1 MKNKNIIII
10 LAVVTSLL
18 YSSGCSKMLE
28 TEPSNAVSE
37 KVIYNNLD
45 MIEALLMSTYSIAK
59 NEEPGW
65 MNQNAVNVILWS
77 TAYGSDINADPNPT
91 YGNGTP
97 YKSACFYIAESW
109 NPTEYAPRGLWKVM
123 YKIIFNANLILENID
138 NISGDQNR
146 KDAIK
151 GQALVLRAR
160 SYFNL
165 IRMYQ
170 HTYAIAYDKPGVP
183 LRLTSSIEQNVA
195 RATVQEVYTQIEAD
209 LKSAETL
216 LAGYSRP
223 GLGFYNVD
231 VARFILANVYLTMN
245 KWPEAQSYAN
255 KVRTLY
261 TLMSIDEYKNGF
273 TTPNAE
279 WILGYEQTEQDNSSY
294 NLAAFYDYG
303 QNNTVWPMYVFTPAK
318 HFVDLMAGD
327 PRGIFMDNPTRP
339 GKYATTKFYEKKT
352 SIPYGAMIDMRNA
365 EMYLVEAEAAV
376 RQGQTSA
383 ALQLLQTLQRERHVP
398 VVTTASGQDEL
409 LSAILLERR
418 KEMYGEGLDF
428 FDISRLQLAVVKSV
442 ANGNDL
448 DISLPVHSNKLIMMI
463 PDEETLNNSAIVQN
477 PDPSVI
483 PVFIH

>member
-10 LAVVTSLL
+10 LAVAASLL
-18 YSSGCSKMLE
+18 CSGGCSKMLE

-77 TAYGSDINADPNPT
+77 TAYGSDMNADPNPT

-183 LRLTSSIEQNVA
+183 LRLTPPS
-195 RATVQEVYTQIEAD
+195 
-209 LKSAETL
+209 
-216 LAGYSRP
+216 
-223 GLGFYNVD
+223 
-231 VARFILANVYLTMN
+231 LT
-245 KWPEAQSYAN
+245 ACC
-255 KVRTLY
+255 
-261 TLMSIDEYKNGF
+261 G
-273 TTPNAE
+273 
-279 WILGYEQTEQDNSSY
+279 
-294 NLAAFYDYG
+294 
-303 QNNTVWPMYVFTPAK
+303 
-318 HFVDLMAGD
+318 
-327 PRGIFMDNPTRP
+327 
-339 GKYATTKFYEKKT
+339 
-352 SIPYGAMIDMRNA
+352 
-365 EMYLVEAEAAV
+365 
-376 RQGQTSA
+376 
-383 ALQLLQTLQRERHVP
+383 
-398 VVTTASGQDEL
+398 TA
-409 LSAILLERR
+409 
-418 KEMYGEGLDF
+418 
-428 FDISRLQLAVVKSV
+428 
-442 ANGNDL
+442 
-448 DISLPVHSNKLIMMI
+448 
-463 PDEETLNNSAIVQN
+463 
-477 PDPSVI
+477 
-483 PVFIH
+483 